1 MMTIKPIATYF
12 SMFLT
17 EFEGIERFLE
27 DNIIDDI
34 KQLLANIDIKDLLDK

>member
-12 SMFLT
+12 GMFLT

-27 DNIIDDI
+27 DNIISDTE
-34 KQLLANIDIKDLLDK
+34 QLLADIDIKDLPDE